1 MFEQTGTPYQCTYQ
15 NPIRYT
21 DPTGMSAETVQE
33 PTPKE
38 AAAMAAHVYGDKK
51 DDILIGGWKVSK
63 RDFGKDVVLE
73 HKDSG
78 FKSQIYERT
87 VDGNTE
93 YVYAT
98 AGTEDG
104 KDWKTNVLQVV
115 GASQQHSLSAKN
127 AKEIASQLENTGE
140 ELTFTGH
147 SLGGG
152 LAALNSNLTRNKAIT
167 FNAAGVGMATKLRE
181 GGVTAALRTEGL
193 IKAYI
198 MITDPLNNLQNNNIS
213 VLGILMPDVNGKR
226 HYINPTS
233 NASRFNGHSMDNM
246 LKEFGINAK
255 KYAK

>member
-1 MFEQTGTPYQCTYQ
+1 MFEKTMTPYQYTYQ

-63 RDFGKDVVLE
+63 RDFDKDVVLE

-98 AGTEDG
+98 AGTEDR

-115 GASQQHSLSAKN
+115 GASQQHSLSA
-127 AKEIASQLENTGE
+127 
-140 ELTFTGH
+140 
-147 SLGGG
+147 
-152 LAALNSNLTRNKAIT
+152 
-167 FNAAGVGMATKLRE
+167 
-181 GGVTAALRTEGL
+181 
-193 IKAYI
+193 
-198 MITDPLNNLQNNNIS
+198 
-213 VLGILMPDVNGKR
+213 
-226 HYINPTS
+226 
-233 NASRFNGHSMDNM
+233 
-246 LKEFGINAK
+246 
-255 KYAK
+255 